1 MTFVNLLFTYTKRYD
16 ENDRDIENSRTMLI
30 GFKRYQNCKCRDYED
45 CSECKCKCGYYDS
58 DYNSDYD
65 SDYDNEECDKPND
78 CICNDVMLLE
88 CFLYPFENEQFTN
101 KMIYLLGTNIKYNY
115 DKHYYY
121 NPDRHDDM
129 KVYDVT
135 PDNMAEFRLQ
145 TINFLN
151 QINKK
156 YNSNI
161 TRCVHVVGEW

>member
-1 MTFVNLLFTYTKRYD
+1 
-16 ENDRDIENSRTMLI
+16 
-30 GFKRYQNCKCRDYED
+30 
-45 CSECKCKCGYYDS
+45 
-58 DYNSDYD
+58 
-65 SDYDNEECDKPND
+65 
-78 CICNDVMLLE
+78 
-88 CFLYPFENEQFTN
+88 
-101 KMIYLLGTNIKYNY
+101 MIYLLGTIKYNY

-121 NPDRHDDM
+121 NPDRRDDM

-161 TRCVHVVGEW
+161 TRSVHVVGEW